1 MTIKHKFKPAAR
13 SDIREKVELKFRARG
28 AVAFHLLL
36 VLVGAVLLLYNFS
49 YFWASRFISTDYQD
63 SILAFVVLSTTGALH
78 FIRYH
83 FRHGRGRDNHER
95 ETELR
100 IGQELERAAP
110 EDAGEQ
116 EVLVRL
122 QQDDKL
128 KNRRLVWQH
137 LILFAGVI
145 SLIFL
150 LPLSNRTLSEFLD
163 WSNLQSYAT
172 FAGVW
177 GIGLSAHILRYLFA
191 YRLSSGRR
199 EAKIEQQL
207 LRELRREKRQR
218 LSSARTSGEDL
229 VVEEIGWGRLGQA
242 EAAAD
247 SQDDISIEDLLRGQP
262 PAQRPS
268 RQ

>member
-13 SDIREKVELKFRARG
+13 AEIREKVELKFRARG

-36 VLVGAVLLLYNFS
+36 VMIGAVLLLYNLS
-49 YFWASRFISTDYQD
+49 YLWASRFFHTAYQD
-63 SILAFVVLSTTGALH
+63 SILAFVVLATTGALH
-78 FIRYH
+78 TIRYH
-83 FRHGRGRDNHER
+83 YRHGKGRDRHER
-95 ETELR
+95 ETESR
-100 IGQELERAAP
+100 IGQELERTAP

-116 EVLVRL
+116 EVLIRL

-137 LILFAGVI
+137 LTVFVGVI
-145 SLIFL
+145 SLLFL
-150 LPLSNRTLSEFLD
+150 LPLSHMTLSELLE
-163 WSNLQSYAT
+163 WSNLQTFAT
-172 FAGVW
+172 FTGVW
-177 GIGLSAHILRYLFA
+177 GIGLAAHILRYAFA

-207 LRELRREKRQR
+207 MRELRREKRQR
-218 LSSARTSGEDL
+218 LAFAPTASDNL
-229 VVEEIGWGRLGQA
+229 LA

-247 SQDDISIEDLLRGQP
+247 GGAETSIEDLLRGQP
-262 PAQRPS
+262 PPQRAS

>member
-1 MTIKHKFKPAAR
+1 MTIKHKFKPAAK

-36 VLVGAVLLLYNFS
+36 VLVGAVLLLYNLP
-49 YFWASRFISTDYQD
+49 YVWQSRFFSTDYQD
-63 SILAFVVLSTTGALH
+63 SVLAFTVLASSGALH

-83 FRHGRGRDNHER
+83 FRHGRGRDNHDA
-95 ETELR
+95 ETESR
-100 IGQELERAAP
+100 IERQLQQTAP

-116 EVLVRL
+116 EVLIRL

-150 LPLSNRTLSEFLD
+150 LPLSNRTLGEFLD

-177 GIGLSAHILRYLFA
+177 GIGLAAHILRYLFA

-218 LSSARTSGEDL
+218 QAALPIATENALADGTAKSG
-229 VVEEIGWGRLGQA
+229 
-242 EAAAD
+242 
-247 SQDDISIEDLLRGQP
+247 DDVSIEDLLRGQSS
-262 PAQRPS
+262 QRVS

>member
-13 SDIREKVELKFRARG
+13 ADIRERVELKFRARG

-36 VLVGAVLLLYNFS
+36 LLAVTIWLLYNLPES
-49 YFWASRFISTDYQD
+49 WAARFVHTAYQD
-63 SILAFVVLSTTGALH
+63 SVLALVVLAMTGALH
-78 FIRYH
+78 YIRYH
-83 FRHGRGRDNHER
+83 FRHGKGRDEHER
-95 ETELR
+95 ETEAR
-100 IGQELERAAP
+100 IRRQLQRAAP

-116 EVLVRL
+116 EVLIRL

-137 LILFAGVI
+137 LTVFVGVI
-145 SLIFL
+145 SLLFL
-150 LPLSNRTLSEFLD
+150 LPLSDRTLGEFLD

-177 GIGLSAHILRYLFA
+177 GIGLAAHVLRYVFA
-191 YRLSSGRR
+191 YRVSSGRR

-207 LRELRREKRQR
+207 IRELRREKRQR
-218 LSSARTSGEDL
+218 QSAAQTASEDSRGL
-229 VVEEIGWGRLGQA
+229 
-242 EAAAD
+242 AAARAG
-247 SQDDISIEDLLRGQP
+247 SEEEISIEDLLRGQS
-262 PAQRPS
+262 PAQRAG

>member
-13 SDIREKVELKFRARG
+13 ADIREKAELKLRARG

-36 VLVGAVLLLYNFS
+36 VLTGVILLLYNLP
-49 YFWASRFISTDYQD
+49 YFWMRRFVHTAYQD
-63 SILAFVVLSTTGALH
+63 SVLALVILASTGALH

-83 FRHGRGRDNHER
+83 YRHGKGRGNHER
-95 ETELR
+95 ETEAR
-100 IGQELERAAP
+100 VRWQLERTAP

-116 EVLVRL
+116 EVLIRV
-122 QQDDKL
+122 QQDYKL

-137 LILFAGVI
+137 LTLFIAIVS
-145 SLIFL
+145 SLFL
-150 LPLSNRTLSEFLD
+150 LRLSDLTIREFLD

-177 GIGLSAHILRYLFA
+177 GIGLAAHILRYIFA

-207 LRELRREKRQR
+207 ERELRKEKRQR
-218 LSSARTSGEDL
+218 HSPATRSSEDTRGQETARAASGD
-229 VVEEIGWGRLGQA
+229 EI
-242 EAAAD
+242 
-247 SQDDISIEDLLRGQP
+247 SMEDLLRGQS
-262 PAQRPS
+262 PAQRAS